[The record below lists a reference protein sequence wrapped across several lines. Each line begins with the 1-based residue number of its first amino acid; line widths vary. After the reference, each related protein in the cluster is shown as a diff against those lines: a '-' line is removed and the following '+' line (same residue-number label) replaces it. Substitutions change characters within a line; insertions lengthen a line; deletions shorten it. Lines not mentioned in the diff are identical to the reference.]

1 MKKGSIIPVP
11 VLITVIIIIVSTSCW
26 QNKRSGAEI
35 SELPSL
41 QPPDPPKAP
50 TMVGADTIWDFSGQL
65 PVLPGNEEALFAY
78 IGKTLVYPESAA
90 KEGIQG
96 SIIVKFC
103 VTGKG
108 DVTSHEVVGSVDP
121 RLDAEAMRV
130 IKTITRFEPAY
141 QNGVPVPVWYKVPI
155 TFKLQ

>member
-1 MKKGSIIPVP
+1 MKKGSIVPVP
-11 VLITVIIIIVSTSCW
+11 VLITVVIIVVSTSCW
-26 QNKRSGAEI
+26 QNKRSGADI
-35 SELPSL
+35 SDLPSL
-41 QPPDPPKAP
+41 QPPEPPKAP

-65 PVLPGNEEALFAY
+65 PVFPGNEEAIFAY
-78 IGKTLVYPESAA
+78 IGKTIVYPKDAA
-90 KEGIQG
+90 REGIQG
-96 SIIVKFC
+96 RVIVKFC

-108 DVTSHEVVGSVDP
+108 DVTGHEVVGSLDP